1 MKKFL
6 LLTIGFVPPT
16 AEIMAAWNNW
26 FASIGDAIVEHH
38 GLAPGIE
45 ITADGSRNLPLD
57 LEAITGSMVIQAEN
71 LEEAENIARKCPS
84 ITSIRVYEIR
94 SH

>member
-16 AEIMAAWNNW
+16 DEIMAAWNNW

-38 GLAPGIE
+38 GLASGIE
-45 ITADGSRNLPLD
+45 ITAGGSRDLPLD
-57 LEAITGSMVIQAEN
+57 LEAITGAMVIQAEN
-71 LEEAENIARKCPS
+71 LGQAEKIAQDCP
-84 ITSIRVYEIR
+84 SIRVYEIR
-94 SH
+94 SN

>member
-16 AEIMAAWNNW
+16 AEIMADWNKW

-38 GLAPGIE
+38 GLASGIE
-45 ITADGSRNLPLD
+45 ITAGGSRDLPLD
-57 LEAITGSMVIQAEN
+57 LEAITGSMVIQAEDMQ
-71 LEEAENIARKCPS
+71 EAEKIAQKCPS

>member
-1 MKKFL
+1 MKNYL

-16 AEIMAAWNNW
+16 DEIMAEWNNW

-38 GLAPGIE
+38 GLASGIE
-45 ITADGSRNLPLD
+45 ITAGGSRELPLD
-57 LEAITGSMVIQAEN
+57 LEAITGSMIIQAEN
-71 LEEAENIARKCPS
+71 LQEAEKIAQKCPS

-94 SH
+94 SR

>member
-16 AEIMAAWNNW
+16 AEIMADWNKW

-38 GLAPGIE
+38 GLASGIE
-45 ITADGSRNLPLD
+45 ITAGGSRDLPLD
-57 LEAITGSMVIQAEN
+57 LEAITGAMVIQAEN
-71 LEEAENIARKCPS
+71 LGQAEKIAQECPS

-94 SH
+94 ST

>member
-16 AEIMAAWNNW
+16 DEIMSAWNNW
-26 FASIGDAIVEHH
+26 FVSIAENVVDQV
-38 GLAPGIE
+38 GLASGKE
-45 ITADGSRNLPLD
+45 ITADSSRDLLMD
-57 LEAITGSMVIQAEN
+57 LEAITGYIVIQAEN
-71 LEEAENIARKCPS
+71 LQEAEKIAQECPS
-84 ITSIRVYEIR
+84 VTSIRVYEIR

>member
-16 AEIMAAWNNW
+16 DEIMAEWNKW
-26 FASIGDAIVEHH
+26 FAEIGDAIVEHH
-38 GLAPGIE
+38 GLASGIE
-45 ITADGSRNLPLD
+45 ITAGGSRDLPLD
-57 LEAITGSMVIQAEN
+57 LEAITGAMVIQAEN
-71 LEEAENIARKCPS
+71 TQEAEKIAQKCPS

>member
-16 AEIMAAWNNW
+16 DEIMAGWHKW
-26 FASIGDAIVEHH
+26 FNSIGDRLVEQV
-38 GLAPGIE
+38 GLASGVE
-45 ITADGSRNLPLD
+45 ITTGGSKDLPVN
-57 LEAITGSMVIQAEN
+57 LEATTGYMVIQAEN
-71 LEEAENIARKCPS
+71 FEEAQKIAGECPS

-94 SH
+94 SM